1 MRLHKIHRNVKQDS
15 LMKGKIMNQRNR
27 AFLAALTAAVLT
39 VACAPNDA
47 EISTKVRTNLTTDET
62 VKAAQIEI
70 GVNKKIVTL
79 SGLVD
84 TPAVKNRAVELAR
97 KTDGVA
103 EVVDQLKVKE
113 LGFGPEHG
121 REMMGRGKAMEDH
134 NPQPRE
140 EKRP

>member
-1 MRLHKIHRNVKQDS
+1 MWLHKIHRNGKRDS
-15 LMKGKIMNQRNR
+15 LMKGNIMNQRNR

-84 TPAVKNRAVELAR
+84 TPAVKNRAVELSR

-121 REMMGRGKAMEDH
+121 REMMGRGKAMEEH

>member
-1 MRLHKIHRNVKQDS
+1 MNV
-15 LMKGKIMNQRNR
+15 RNR
-27 AFLAALTAAVLT
+27 AFLAALVAAVIT
-39 VACAPNDA
+39 IACAPSEA
-47 EISTKVRTNLTTDET
+47 EISTRVRTNLATDET

-79 SGLVD
+79 SGQVD
-84 TPAVKNRAVELAR
+84 TLGVKNRAVEVAR

-103 EVVDQLKVKE
+103 DVVDQLKVRE

>member
-1 MRLHKIHRNVKQDS
+1 
-15 LMKGKIMNQRNR
+15 MNQTNK
-27 AFLAALTAAVLT
+27 AFLAALAAAVIT
-39 VACAPNDA
+39 VACAPNKA
-47 EISTKVRTNLTTDET
+47 EISTRVRKNLTTDET

-79 SGLVD
+79 SGQVD

-103 EVVDQLKVKE
+103 EVVDQLTIKDR
-113 LGFGPEHG
+113 GFGPGYG
-121 REMMGRGKAMEDH
+121 REMMGRGTAMEEH
-134 NPQPRE
+134 NAQPRE

>member
-1 MRLHKIHRNVKQDS
+1 MRLHKIHRNVKQDT

-79 SGLVD
+79 SGQVD
-84 TPAVKNRAVELAR
+84 TPGVKNRAVELAR

-103 EVVDQLKVKE
+103 DVVDQLKVRE
-113 LGFGPEHG
+113 LGFGPGHG
-121 REMMGRGKAMEDH
+121 REMMGRGKAMEEH
-134 NPQPRE
+134 NAQPRE
-140 EKRP
+140 EKRQ

>member
-1 MRLHKIHRNVKQDS
+1 
-15 LMKGKIMNQRNR
+15 MNHRNR
-27 AFLAALTAAVLT
+27 AFLAAFAAAVIT
-39 VACAPNDA
+39 VACAPNEA
-47 EISTKVRTNLTTDET
+47 EISTKVRTNLTSDEA

-121 REMMGRGKAMEDH
+121 REMMGRGKAMEEH

>member
-1 MRLHKIHRNVKQDS
+1 MWLHKIHRNVKRDS

>member
-121 REMMGRGKAMEDH
+121 REMMGRGKAMEEH

>member
-1 MRLHKIHRNVKQDS
+1 
-15 LMKGKIMNQRNR
+15 MKGKIMNQGSR
-27 AFLAALTAAVLT
+27 AFLAVLAAAAIT
-39 VACAPNDA
+39 VACAPNEA
-47 EISTKVRTNLTTDET
+47 EISTKVKSNLTTDET
-62 VKAAQIEI
+62 VKAAQIEV

-113 LGFGPEHG
+113 TGFGPEHG
-121 REMMGRGKAMEDH
+121 REMMGRGKAMEEH
-134 NPQPRE
+134 NAQPRE

>member
-1 MRLHKIHRNVKQDS
+1 
-15 LMKGKIMNQRNR
+15 MKGKIMNQRNR
-27 AFLAALTAAVLT
+27 AFLAALAAAVIT

-97 KTDGVA
+97 KTEGVA

-113 LGFGPEHG
+113 LGFGP
-121 REMMGRGKAMEDH
+121 
-134 NPQPRE
+134 
-140 EKRP
+140 

>member
-15 LMKGKIMNQRNR
+15 LTKGKIMSQRNR
-27 AFLAALTAAVLT
+27 ALLAVLAAAVLT
-39 VACAPNDA
+39 VACAPNEA

-62 VKAAQIEI
+62 VKSAQIEI

-97 KTDGVA
+97 RTDGVA
-103 EVVDQLKVKE
+103 EVVDQLRVKE
-113 LGFGPEHG
+113 LGLGPEHG
-121 REMMGRGKAMEDH
+121 REMMGRGKAMEEH
-134 NPQPRE
+134 NTQPRE